1 MDGEQRARGTYLR
14 GFHSVSAALEGY
26 ESSAKLL
33 TEVFGY
39 ELVQEKGNASALLRQ
54 TRQDRAE

>member
-1 MDGEQRARGTYLR
+1 MAGERASAEHSLR

-39 ELVQEKGNASALLRQ
+39 ELVQEKGQPLPLCSARH
-54 TRQDRAE
+54 DRTS

>member
-1 MDGEQRARGTYLR
+1 MPAEHSLR

-39 ELVQEKGNASALLRQ
+39 ELVQEKGNRFRFVRL
-54 TRQDRAE
+54 T